1 MAHIKSEKIKNQQ
14 DYLITMQL
22 IDTMLSKNENPPV
35 PGSILI
41 GKKYANNYKTR
52 IERMLICENI
62 DMDLLKEMQSQVQTD
77 LAIVKADTAFRGHI
91 QNARD
96 NSDMMHMI
104 LDFILTID

>member
-1 MAHIKSEKIKNQQ
+1 MSQIKSEKVKNQQ

-22 IDTMLSKNENPPV
+22 IDSMLAKNDVPLV
-35 PGSILI
+35 PGSILL

-52 IERMLICENI
+52 INKMLVNEYI
-62 DMDLLKEMQSQVQTD
+62 DMDLLKEMQSQVKTD
-77 LAIVKADTAFRGHI
+77 LAVIKADTAFRGHV
-91 QNARD
+91 QHARD

>member
-1 MAHIKSEKIKNQQ
+1 MAHIKSEKVKQQQ

-22 IDTMLSKNENPPV
+22 IDTMLSKNEVPPV
-35 PGSILI
+35 PGSILL

-52 IERMLICENI
+52 IDKMLANEYI
-62 DMDLLKEMQSQVQTD
+62 DTDLLEEMQSQVQTD
-77 LAIVKADTAFRGHI
+77 LAFIKADTAFRGHVKH
-91 QNARD
+91 ARD